1 MPDPAVHDNRLPDFL
16 SALPAAMT
24 VCDADGVITYM
35 NPAAEQLLAKDG
47 GRALIGSSLFDCHPP
62 KAQEK
67 IRAIMRERKSNT
79 YTVEKNGR
87 KRLIH
92 QSPLLRGG
100 EFTGLMEIS
109 FDIPDGLPH
118 FVRG

>member
-1 MPDPAVHDNRLPDFL
+1 
-16 SALPAAMT
+16 
-24 VCDADGVITYM
+24 
-35 NPAAEQLLAKDG
+35 
-47 GRALIGSSLFDCHPP
+47 
-62 KAQEK
+62 
-67 IRAIMRERKSNT
+67 MRERKSNT

-100 EFTGLMEIS
+100 ELAGLMEIS
-109 FDIPDGLPH
+109 FDIPGGLPH